1 MTLVYK
7 IIFVVTAFVSIN
19 AFNRCEAQSIV
30 GKWKMVSTTSYFTA
44 EGAAKQ
50 GKTSYVNPVPSTAS
64 VVSDFKSDHTYLTTT
79 SSATSATPTVL
90 GGTWSLNGDK
100 LTITVDSKYKP
111 RKGVESSTV
120 TISINGNSLIMT
132 NNIEDNKMVS
142 KMTTT
147 AERI

>member
-1 MTLVYK
+1 MTQVYK
-7 IIFVVTAFVSIN
+7 IIFVATAFISIN
-19 AFNRCEAQSIV
+19 AFNPCAAQSIV

-64 VVSDFKSDHTYLTTT
+64 IISDFKSDHTYLTTT
-79 SSATSATPTVL
+79 SSATSPTPSIL
-90 GGTWSLNGDK
+90 GGTWSLNGDR
-100 LTITVDSKYKP
+100 LTITVDPKYKP

-120 TISINGNSLIMT
+120 TISINGNSMIIT
-132 NNIEDNKMVS
+132 HNIENNNMVS